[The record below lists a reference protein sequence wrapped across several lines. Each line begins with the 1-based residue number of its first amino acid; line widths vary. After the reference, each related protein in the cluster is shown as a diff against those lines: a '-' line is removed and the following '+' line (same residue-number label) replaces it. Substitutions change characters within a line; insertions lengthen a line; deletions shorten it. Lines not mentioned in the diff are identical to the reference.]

1 MTSTETKE
9 IDLVPTEIRVAPMSP
24 LLEKDHMNSTNHD
37 IEAQAVDQEE
47 RQESKKGSSCGKIV
61 LYAIAIVPMFVLH
74 LLLIITFFFQMGN
87 GGVGGW
93 HLNAFLSI
101 TIVLIFVFS
110 LSFACRSKIENS
122 SKIKKKFSIVFM
134 VWGITLILLNEI
146 ALGVVVPTSS
156 VLPLETFDNHDTL
169 KTSADLTEA
178 CTQDLIEARWN
189 AVKEYYN
196 QSKVD
201 FTNVRLVT
209 GGMPGHFNTAGAMVI
224 DETIYLT
231 KNSCPSID
239 LLVHE
244 VVHVWQFQTSWWFGS
259 NGASRFF
266 DWQIGQIKCRS
277 CPYDYGGEE
286 GLEEYYARGVT
297 NIRSLG
303 PEQQAEIVQD
313 FYLSSAPSTVMRF
326 YAEQVLI
333 HS

>member
-231 KNSCPSID
+231 KNSCHITISKID
-239 LLVHE
+239 FREIREMSLAM
-244 VVHVWQFQTSWWFGS
+244 TS
-259 NGASRFF
+259 
-266 DWQIGQIKCRS
+266 
-277 CPYDYGGEE
+277 
-286 GLEEYYARGVT
+286 
-297 NIRSLG
+297 
-303 PEQQAEIVQD
+303 
-313 FYLSSAPSTVMRF
+313 SS
-326 YAEQVLI
+326 
-333 HS
+333 

>member
-1 MTSTETKE
+1 
-9 IDLVPTEIRVAPMSP
+9 MSP
-24 LLEKDHMNSTNHD
+24 LLEKDHMNHTNHD

-266 DWQIGQIKCRS
+266 DWQIGQMKCRS

-313 FYLSSAPSTVMRF
+313 FYISSAPSTVMRF

>member
-1 MTSTETKE
+1 
-9 IDLVPTEIRVAPMSP
+9 MSP
-24 LLEKDHMNSTNHD
+24 LLEQNQSTNHD
-37 IEAQAVDQEE
+37 IEAQAVDQQKLETKDEE
-47 RQESKKGSSCGKIV
+47 STFRKFGRIFLCS
-61 LYAIAIVPMFVLH
+61 IAILPLFVLH

-101 TIVLIFVFS
+101 TIVLIFAFA
-110 LSFACRSKIENS
+110 LSFAYRSITKKKIEN
-122 SKIKKKFSIVFM
+122 KRKFSIVFI
-134 VWGITLILLNEI
+134 VWGIVLMLMNEI
-146 ALGVVVPTSS
+146 ALGIVVPTAS
-156 VLPLETFDNHDTL
+156 VLPLETFDNHDTF
-169 KTSADLTEA
+169 KSSADLTEA
-178 CTQDLIEARWN
+178 CTQDLIETRWN

-196 QSKVD
+196 ESKVD

-231 KNSCPSID
+231 KHSCPSID

-266 DWQIGQIKCRS
+266 DWQIGQMKCRS
-277 CPYDYGGEE
+277 CPYDYGGEQ
-286 GLEEYYARGVT
+286 GLEEYYAQGVR

-313 FYLSSAPSTVMRF
+313 FYLSSSPSTVMRF